1 LDAISC
7 KKVHNVE
14 TRISLA
20 VRKKLF
26 AQENKLNVQQV
37 DRWRMALNV
46 SKEENAP
53 KGSVFHIVKLKN
65 FSLAC
70 ATQNKTL
77 AKGAA
82 VKI

>member
-1 LDAISC
+1 M
-7 KKVHNVE
+7 
-14 TRISLA
+14 
-20 VRKKLF
+20 RKKLF

-46 SKEENAP
+46 LKEENAP
-53 KGSVFHIVKLKN
+53 KDSVFPIVKLKN

-70 ATQNKTL
+70 VTQNKTL

>member
-1 LDAISC
+1 MYYC
-7 KKVHNVE
+7 KKKVHNVE
-14 TRISLA
+14 TRTLLP

-46 SKEENAP
+46 LREENAP
-53 KGSVFHIVKLKN
+53 KDSVCHIVKLKN